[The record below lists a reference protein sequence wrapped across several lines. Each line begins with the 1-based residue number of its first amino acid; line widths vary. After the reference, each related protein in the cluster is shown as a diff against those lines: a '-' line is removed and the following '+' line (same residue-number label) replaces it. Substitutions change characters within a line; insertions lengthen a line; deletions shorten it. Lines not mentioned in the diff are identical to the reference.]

1 MVTFKEINIS
11 DKELFDSYTSCVK
24 ISFYNFSNIYMWR
37 KAMNYRYAI
46 IDGSLCIFAKYRDS
60 NPFMFF
66 PLGSHDIESTMLEV
80 TEQIGFP
87 ITLRPLSQRMADQI
101 TSIYPDLVPEFRR
114 GLCDYIYNT
123 SDLATLSG
131 KKLHK
136 KRNHLNKFT
145 KTYSYDYITVTSENL
160 DILKNAV
167 DHLYT
172 DEDKLDPDFVDEYYA
187 INELVN
193 NFGTLGLKAG
203 VITIDG
209 NFAAYSIGE
218 LQSSDIALIHTEKA
232 DRNYDGAYSAINYEF
247 IRHEFADTKFVN
259 REEDMGIEGLRQ
271 AKTSYNPIAF
281 NNVYSITF
289 KTKEDL
295 NYVKSCN
302 VKQMACSCR
311 GICK

>member
-1 MVTFKEINIS
+1 MVTLQEIKIS

-24 ISFYNFSNIYMWR
+24 ISFYNFSNLYMWR

-46 IDGSLCIFAKYRDS
+46 INDSLCIFAKYHDS
-60 NPFMFF
+60 APFMFF
-66 PLGSHDIESTMLEV
+66 PLGSQDIQSTMFEI
-80 TEQIGFP
+80 TEQFGLP
-87 ITLRPLSQRMADQI
+87 ITLRPLSQRMTDQMA
-101 TSIYPDLVPEFRR
+101 SLYPDVIPEFRR
-114 GLCDYIYNT
+114 GLCDYIYDT

-131 KKLHK
+131 KKFHK
-136 KRNHLNKFT
+136 KRNHLNKFI
-145 KTYSYDYITVTSENL
+145 KTYSYEYIAVTSENI
-160 DILKNAV
+160 DILKNAAV
-167 DHLYT
+167 HLYT
-172 DEDKLDPDFVDEYYA
+172 DEDKLDSGLSDEYYA
-187 INELVN
+187 INELIN
-193 NFGTLGLKAG
+193 NFDTLGLKAG

-209 NFAAYSIGE
+209 NIAAYSIGE
-218 LQSSDIALIHTEKA
+218 VQNGDTALIHTEKA
-232 DRNYDGAYSAINYEF
+232 DRNYDGAYAAINYEF
-247 IRHEFADTKFVN
+247 IRHEFTGTKFVN
-259 REEDMGIEGLRQ
+259 REEDMGIDGLRQ